1 MILTL
6 MYLVKT
12 KSIID
17 ICIQKLSLKRSQ
29 RSGKPLETSFY
40 NTYNVQQFIVACRA
54 NIILALDLICLNRFC
69 FFALH
74 NNKHDF
80 NCRSLPPSSVTTLP
94 IYTCTSYP
102 TESEILAPLHRL
114 GGVPTTSLNWSTL
127 FPRMNE
133 YVPVNVSVC
142 FVSFISDK
150 VNTQEEHSQLVKAQ
164 SLLQIKPG

>member
-1 MILTL
+1 MMILTL

-17 ICIQKLSLKRSQ
+17 ICIDSPLSEARGLESLLKLL
-29 RSGKPLETSFY
+29 FY

-69 FFALH
+69 YFALH

-114 GGVPTTSLNWSTL
+114 GGVPATSLNWSTL

-150 VNTQEEHSQLVKAQ
+150 VNT
-164 SLLQIKPG
+164 